1 MHRTKRRMQP
11 GCRPAKTLTKYG
23 ANLAAEMVLLET
35 IVSSLMKEGAYPKPS
50 RFLYASVSTYSG

>member
-1 MHRTKRRMQP
+1 MQP

-35 IVSSLMKEGAYPKPS
+35 IVSSLTKEGAYPNPS
-50 RFLYASVSTYSG
+50 RFLYASVSVYSG